1 MERVHRE
8 LGRFFRTLTSDK
20 HTKWATYVPIIQS
33 IINETHHATTEKT
46 PWELHFQS
54 APERAWRQ
62 WLQLP
67 AKEPSSLEE
76 RICLARDTMH
86 RKIKGRAAKQ
96 NENIKHFTFNEGD
109 AVLVRANN
117 VSSDKHIAKFFS
129 VYEGPYYVKERI
141 GKDTYLLKHNADEI
155 RGMFHLSNLK
165 SYRSRSFSNNEEAV

>member
-1 MERVHRE
+1 MLWQLNNEGDEDVVI
-8 LGRFFRTLTSDK
+8 FISRTLKGSEI
-20 HTKWATYVPIIQS
+20 YYF
-33 IINETHHATTEKT
+33 TTEK
-46 PWELHFQS
+46 ELL
-54 APERAWRQ
+54 AVVWALNKLDTYLKGAVGITIR
-62 WLQLP
+62 
-67 AKEPSSLEE
+67 KEPSSLEE

-141 GKDTYLLKHNADEI
+141 GKDTYLLKHNTAEI

-165 SYRSRSFSNNEEAV
+165 PYRSRSSSNNEEAV